1 MLTARVMAVL
11 TLGVA
16 PFVLFDVMTR
26 EYAGALLVV
35 EPSCRVNA
43 LNKLTPLDVVI
54 NSCVDKS
61 TTSISTMRGPL
72 AAPAAARTSV
82 DAVTAVP
89 AAAATAAD
97 PASVEPVAAASELL
111 STTSAVGAGLSLIHI
126 SEPTR
131 PY

>member
-54 NSCVDKS
+54 NSCVDTVS
-61 TTSISTMRGPL
+61 YTHLTL
-72 AAPAAARTSV
+72 
-82 DAVTAVP
+82 
-89 AAAATAAD
+89 
-97 PASVEPVAAASELL
+97 
-111 STTSAVGAGLSLIHI
+111 
-126 SEPTR
+126 PTNR
-131 PY
+131 EV